1 MNIKQSL
8 GWSFFSALASKSIS
22 PFVYI
27 ILARLLSPDD
37 FGVMASGMMVIAF
50 AQIFWE
56 AGMGKALIQRQ
67 RDQQEAANVAF
78 WVNMTLAVML
88 SVLLYSGAE
97 IIDRTFFH
105 DSRVVAVLRVM
116 VLQIIFGAAASVQT
130 ALLQKEFEFKKIFW
144 VRFATVGIPG
154 LASIPL
160 ALYGMGYW
168 ALVLGTLVGSAAQVL
183 ILWRMSEFRPS
194 VHFNF
199 SVAKDMISFSSW
211 VAATGFMIWFYQ
223 WTDALIIGSYLGINE
238 LGLFRAG
245 NQFPMLIFGLL
256 FAPITPVLYSHIV
269 RMDKNAEKIQTASLK
284 IIYTLAFLAI
294 PISLLLYANAELLGS
309 IVFGEKWI
317 GVGYILGVMALV
329 HGYAWIVG
337 MNGEIYRAM
346 GRPSYETI
354 VAGSTMGVY
363 FIAYMISIQYGLE
376 LFLWTR
382 LSLTIIALGVHLFV
396 LRKLLSISVMPIVK
410 YIMRVSVLCV
420 GVIWFAG
427 NFLKLVIGIQDIT
440 DKLSGILSIIII
452 TVLLYYM
459 ERNGIVRE
467 LKRLISGKQ

>member
-8 GWSFFSALASKSIS
+8 GWSFFAALVSKSIS
-22 PFVYI
+22 PFIYI
-27 ILARLLSPDD
+27 VLARLLSPDD
-37 FGVMASGMMVIAF
+37 FGVMASGVMVIAF

-67 RDQQEAANVAF
+67 HDRQAAANVAF
-78 WVNMTLAVML
+78 WVNMSLAVIL
-88 SVLLYSGAE
+88 SILLYFGAGY
-97 IIDRTFFH
+97 IAKTFFH
-105 DSRVVAVLRVM
+105 DARVIAVLRVM
-116 VLQIIFGAAASVQT
+116 TLQILFGAAASIQT
-130 ALLQKEFEFKKIFW
+130 ALLQKEFEFKKLFW
-144 VRFATVGIPG
+144 VKFATVGIPG

-168 ALVLGTLVGSAAQVL
+168 ALVVGTLVGSAAQVL
-183 ILWRMSEFRPS
+183 ILWRISEFRPS
-194 VHFNF
+194 IKFNF

-211 VAATGFMIWFYQ
+211 VAVTGFMIWFYQ
-223 WTDALIIGSYLGINE
+223 WTDALVIGKYLGISE

-269 RMDKNAEKIQTASLK
+269 RMDKNAEKIRNASIK
-284 IIYTLAFLAI
+284 IIKTLTFLAI
-294 PISLLLYANAELLGS
+294 PISIMIFAYSELLGN
-309 IVFGEKWI
+309 IVFGEKWT

-346 GRPSYETI
+346 GKPSYETI
-354 VAGSTMGVY
+354 MAGSTMGVY

-382 LSLTIIALGVHLFV
+382 LGLALFALGVHLFV
-396 LRKLLSISVMPIVK
+396 LRKLLAISIMPIVK
-410 YIMRVSVLCV
+410 YILTLSILCG

-427 NFLKLVIGIQDIT
+427 YFLKLVFSNQEMADI
-440 DKLSGILSIIII
+440 LSGILSIVIIFAS
-452 TVLLYYM
+452 LYYM
-459 ERNGIVRE
+459 ERNGIIRE